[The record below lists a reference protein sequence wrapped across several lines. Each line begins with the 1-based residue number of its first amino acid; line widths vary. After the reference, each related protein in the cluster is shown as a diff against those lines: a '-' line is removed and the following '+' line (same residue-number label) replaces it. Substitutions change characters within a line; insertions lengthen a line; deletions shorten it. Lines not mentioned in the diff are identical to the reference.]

1 MSDGSFELRVAA
13 SAEGQL
19 GRLPERIAA
28 AVVEFMLGP
37 LCENPRRIGHPLQR
51 ELAGL
56 WSARRG
62 AYRVVSEIDDA
73 EQRVTVLRIDHR
85 SDVYRPRETRRTT

>member
-1 MSDGSFELRVAA
+1 MTDDVWRLRVAA
-13 SAEGQL
+13 SAERQL

-28 AVVEFMLGP
+28 AVVEFVLGP
-37 LCENPRRIGHPLQR
+37 LCENPRRLGHPLQR

-62 AYRVVSEIDDA
+62 AYRVIYEID
-73 EQRVTVLRIDHR
+73 EVERIVTVLRIDHR
-85 SDVYRPRETRRTT
+85 SDIYRPR

>member
-1 MSDGSFELRVAA
+1 VTDDGWQLRVAA
-13 SAEGQL
+13 SAERQL

-37 LCENPRRIGHPLQR
+37 MCDNPRRVGHPLHR

-62 AYRVVSEIDDA
+62 AYRVVYEINDQD
-73 EQRVTVLRIDHR
+73 RTVTVLRIDHR
-85 SDVYRPRETRRTT
+85 ADIYRPR

>member
-1 MSDGSFELRVAA
+1 MTDETWELRVAA
-13 SAEGQL
+13 SAERHL
-19 GRLPERIAA
+19 SRLPERIAA

-37 LCENPRRIGHPLQR
+37 MRENPRRLGHPLQR

-62 AYRVVSEIDDA
+62 AYRVLYEIDD
-73 EQRVTVLRIDHR
+73 EEYTVTVLRIDHR
-85 SDVYRPRETRRTT
+85 ADVYRPR

>member
-1 MSDGSFELRVAA
+1 MTDDVWRLRVAA
-13 SAEGQL
+13 SAERQL

-28 AVVEFMLGP
+28 AVVEFILGP
-37 LCENPRRIGHPLQR
+37 LCENPGRLGHPLQR

-62 AYRVVSEIDDA
+62 AYRVIYEID
-73 EQRVTVLRIDHR
+73 EVECIVTVLRIDHR
-85 SDVYRPRETRRTT
+85 SDIYRPR

>member
-13 SAEGQL
+13 SAERQL

-37 LCENPRRIGHPLQR
+37 LCENPRRVGHPLQR

-62 AYRVVSEIDDA
+62 AYRVIYEIDDGG
-73 EQRVTVLRIDHR
+73 RTVTVLRIDHR
-85 SDVYRPRETRRTT
+85 SDVYRPR